1 MTKQV
6 DRWIDGKRSDGLVIA
21 EGVDGFVILPKSD
34 GLALDRC
41 PCCDTPLRTLRKA
54 QLVADHVYA
63 QTRDHDPL
71 AA

>member
-6 DRWIDGKRSDGLVIA
+6 DRWIEGKRSDGLVIA

-41 PCCDTPLRTLRKA
+41 PCCDKPFRNMRAA
-54 QLVADHVYA
+54 QLVADAVYA
-63 QTRDHDPL
+63 MTRDHDPQ
-71 AA
+71 AT